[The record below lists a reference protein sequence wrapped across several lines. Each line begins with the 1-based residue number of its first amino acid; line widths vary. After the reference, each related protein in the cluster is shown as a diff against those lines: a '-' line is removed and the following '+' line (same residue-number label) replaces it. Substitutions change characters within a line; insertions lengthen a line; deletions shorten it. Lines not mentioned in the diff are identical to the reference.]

1 MKTVD
6 LRKYKFKVD
15 DYVVFVNNEDAKES
29 LKALVTELRNDTEF
43 SVELNLLIMES
54 NGSYTAGTKFWH
66 KLERDGNP
74 VLGIVAP
81 KEATIH
87 TEAALQSSSLEDQ
100 ILYRTVV
107 FLTPYARTG
116 HSAQV
121 SKVIDDLKLQG
132 ILAKDIRQERAK
144 KIFYNAINMRKER
157 FWTKNGWIRL
167 EGTAH
172 VARSSASNV
181 TNGIRV
187 VDKDRVQKA
196 IGACVVEL
204 LEAGLFGPVVWK
216 VD

>member
-6 LRKYKFKVD
+6 LRKYKFKPD
-15 DYVVFVNNEDAKES
+15 DYVVFVNKDDAS
-29 LKALVTELRNDTEF
+29 NPLKALVTELRNDTEM
-43 SVELNLLIMES
+43 SVELNLLIMETNS
-54 NGSYTAGTKFWH
+54 SYNAGTKFWH
-66 KLERDGNP
+66 KLDREGNP

-81 KEATIH
+81 KDATIL
-87 TEAALQSSSLEDQ
+87 TEAALQTSSLEDQ
-100 ILYRTVV
+100 ILYRAVV

-116 HSAQV
+116 HSALVSQV
-121 SKVIDDLKLQG
+121 IEDLKMQG
-132 ILAKDIRQERAK
+132 ILDKNINIARAK
-144 KIFYNAINMRKER
+144 KIFYNAINMRKDR
-157 FWTKNGWIRL
+157 FWHRNGWIRL
-167 EGTAH
+167 EGTAQ
-172 VARSSASNV
+172 ASRSSASNI